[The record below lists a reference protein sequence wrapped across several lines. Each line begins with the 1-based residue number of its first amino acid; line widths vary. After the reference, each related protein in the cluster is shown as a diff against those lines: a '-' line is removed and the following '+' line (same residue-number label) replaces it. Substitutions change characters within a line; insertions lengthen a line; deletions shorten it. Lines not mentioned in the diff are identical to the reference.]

1 MAMMLK
7 KNSELILCRD
17 FKIASSFFD
26 RLIGLM
32 FSKKMKDFD
41 GLLIKHCQSIHTFF
55 MFYSID
61 VVFLDSK
68 YRVIKIIHQLKP
80 WRLTWFYWRASQ
92 VLELPGN
99 TVGESLQVGDYLEVK
114 CTN

>member
-1 MAMMLK
+1 MK
-7 KNSELILCRD
+7 KNSDYMLCQN

-32 FSKKMKDFD
+32 FSREMKGYD

-61 VVFLDSK
+61 AVFLDSN
-68 YRVIKIIHQLKP
+68 YRVIKIIRQLQP
-80 WRLTWFYWRASQ
+80 WRLTGFYWRASQ
-92 VLELPGN
+92 VLELPAA
-99 TVGESLQVGDYLEVK
+99 TVKDSLQVGDYLEVK